1 MNPNRK
7 VAWLMLDGVGIANF
21 HDQHPFQNQDIPT
34 LTRLGIS
41 SVQHVTEAEF
51 ISHPIDATLGVEGLP
66 QSGTGQTT
74 LLTGINAAKVMG
86 RHYGPWPGPSLKPLL
101 EQSLP
106 IQLSRAGLT
115 VRLTNH
121 YPQRYLE
128 AIATGKRKLN
138 AIAFA
143 MTLAGAKLEFGIPPM
158 LTNPEDPNSTSLEQ
172 VKVWG
177 QEFMGSN
184 ANLTVF
190 DAWWSDHLGHHG
202 TLLEAQDHVTRLE
215 AFVTSALEAQGSNT
229 LFLVTS
235 DHGNF
240 EDIGIKTHTFA
251 PVPLVAIGQ
260 GALEFAVVKDLTGVA
275 PALKAW
281 FERQSSRLDST
292 PSVRSK
298 TEPEK

>member
-1 MNPNRK
+1 MLKAMNSKLK

-34 LTRLGIS
+34 LTKLGIS
-41 SVQHVTEAEF
+41 SVKHVTETEF
-51 ISHPIDATLGVEGLP
+51 VSHPIDATLGVEGLP

-74 LLTGINAAKVMG
+74 LLTGVNAAKVMD

-106 IQLSRAGLT
+106 VQLSKAGLT
-115 VRLTNH
+115 VRLANH

-128 AIATGKRKLN
+128 AIESGKRKLN

-143 MTLAGAKLEFGIPPM
+143 MTLAGAKLEYGIPPM
-158 LTNPEDPNSTSLEQ
+158 LTNPDDPDSTSLEQ
-172 VKVWG
+172 VKTWG
-177 QEFMGSN
+177 QEFMGST
-184 ANLTVF
+184 ANLTIF

-202 TLLEAQDHVTRLE
+202 TLLEAQDHVRRLE
-215 AFVTSALEAQGSNT
+215 VFVTSALEARENNT
-229 LFLVTS
+229 LFMVTS

-251 PVPLVAIGQ
+251 PVPLVAFGA
-260 GALEFAVVKDLTGVA
+260 GALGFKDVTDLTGVA

-281 FERQSSRLDST
+281 FER
-292 PSVRSK
+292 
-298 TEPEK
+298 